1 VPKPFDASTKFL
13 VELRPEDWIAFLEL
27 PTGKISLLEADVSTV
42 TAAGDKIVQV
52 SAARGTYG
60 VHFEFQA
67 GPDAEFVPRL
77 WQYNVLYTSKFKLPI
92 RSVAFLLRPFDGH
105 RSITG
110 RYVQT
115 DTEGELIHDF
125 RHQVLRV
132 WQIPPET
139 FLTGGLA
146 LLPLAAVAQVSKRAV
161 AGIVREIDQRLE
173 REARPSD
180 SELLRTATFVL
191 LGLKY
196 DKIFVEKIMS
206 RNVLELSSTYQALLQ
221 EGRQE
226 GLQEGKKEGNL
237 EEAREMLLRFGR
249 RRLGEADE
257 ATKAFLESITSVETL
272 ESFADRLWDI
282 ETWAELQRPQ

>member
-1 VPKPFDASTKFL
+1 M
-13 VELRPEDWIAFLEL
+13 
-27 PTGKISLLEADVSTV
+27 
-42 TAAGDKIVQV
+42 
-52 SAARGTYG
+52 YG

-105 RSITG
+105 RAITG

-115 DTEGELIHDF
+115 DTEGALIHDF

-161 AGIVREIDQRLE
+161 AGIVRE
-173 REARPSD
+173 
-180 SELLRTATFVL
+180 
-191 LGLKY
+191 
-196 DKIFVEKIMS
+196 
-206 RNVLELSSTYQALLQ
+206 
-221 EGRQE
+221 
-226 GLQEGKKEGNL
+226 
-237 EEAREMLLRFGR
+237 MLLRFGR
-249 RRLGEADE
+249 RRLDEAGE